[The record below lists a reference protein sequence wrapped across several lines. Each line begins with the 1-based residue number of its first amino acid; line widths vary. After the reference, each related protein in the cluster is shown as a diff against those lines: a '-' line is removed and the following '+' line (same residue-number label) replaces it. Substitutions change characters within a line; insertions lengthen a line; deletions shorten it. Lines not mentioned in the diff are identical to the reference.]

1 MNSFITG
8 RAIRLGLAGLVVLS
22 ALPGQAEADAV
33 VRHHAAWCHH
43 LYKDVAMR
51 AKSLQ
56 VAIEA
61 LIESPT
67 DASLAA
73 AKQAW
78 LHARQA
84 YGQTEALRFHDGPI
98 EQLEP
103 LLNAWP
109 VDEAYIDYV
118 VGRPD
123 CGIVQSPQQFPS
135 LAGAVIELAN
145 ERGGEANICVGW
157 HAIEFVLWGQD
168 LSVAGPG
175 ARPVADFQ
183 QGKSKHAARRCEFLL
198 AVTKLLVGHLDTLAA
213 AWAPDQDN
221 YRRKFESDPAKS
233 VRKILIGVTVLTA
246 FELGGERLTV
256 AYDTRDQEQEHSCF
270 SDTTWHDFVANQQ
283 GICNVVLGPS
293 VPHGKKGNA
302 PKTGPGLI
310 DLLPGTK
317 KELARSLRQRLLE
330 TTKALRAIPKR
341 FDVAVREPDGAPG
354 RKSVAAAIASLEQ
367 QTEVLLILGK
377 ELGHDLPLAPGG

>member
-1 MNSFITG
+1 MNSLIMG

-22 ALPGQAEADAV
+22 ALPGQAKPDAV

-43 LYKDVAMR
+43 LYKDVETR
-51 AKSLQ
+51 AKALQ
-56 VAIEA
+56 TAVEA
-61 LIESPT
+61 LVEVP
-67 DASLAA
+67 DDESLAV
-73 AKQAW
+73 AKHAW

-84 YGQTEALRFHDGPI
+84 YGQTEALRFHDGPV

-123 CGIVQSPQQFPS
+123 CGIIQSPRQFPS
-135 LAGAVIELAN
+135 LAGAVLELAN

-157 HAIEFVLWGQD
+157 HAIEFLLWGQD
-168 LSVAGPG
+168 LNVEGPG
-175 ARPVADFQ
+175 ARPVSDFQ
-183 QGKSKHAARRCEFLL
+183 KGKSKYAIRRCEFLL
-198 AVTKLLVGHLDTLAA
+198 AVTRLLVGHLHTLTD

-221 YRRKFESDPAKS
+221 YRRKFENDPAKS

-283 GICNVVLGPS
+283 GICSVVLGPS
-293 VPHGKKGNA
+293 LPQSKGGDA
-302 PKTGPGLI
+302 IKVGPGLI
-310 DLLPGTK
+310 DLLPATN
-317 KELARSLRQRLLE
+317 KELARSLRQRLLD
-330 TTKALRAIPKR
+330 TTKTLRAIPKR

-377 ELGHDLPLAPGG
+377 QLGHDLPLAPGG